1 MKRHFCAIAFIILLT
16 SFLPASIYAQFYNGY
31 TMKFGKN
38 RVQFEDRFWSFMR
51 FKNYDTYYYLGGL
64 ELATFTG
71 RTAQKDLEEIEKLFD
86 YKLDGRIQFIIY
98 NKLGDAKQ
106 SNIGLETEED
116 NTSNTGGSTRI
127 VGNKV
132 FLYFTGD
139 HIAFHKQIRAGI
151 AKVLL
156 DQIMYGGD
164 IKDRLQNS
172 ALLALPDWYLN
183 GLISY
188 VSSPWDPEIDNRVRD
203 GVVSKKYMKFNHLT
217 GIDAVYAGH
226 SVWKFIIDTYGESA
240 VANLLYM
247 TRVNRNIESGL
258 MYVLGQNIKEVAFN
272 WQEAMKSRYLNSD
285 LKRDSIES
293 KNILKR
299 AKKETLYA
307 QLKTSSDG
315 RYSVYVANN
324 LGKYKVYL
332 YDHERKKRKR
342 ILKSGYRSYAHET
355 DISFPVLA
363 WHPTGQ
369 MFAVIRERKGKL
381 LMGTYTLE
389 TKKYEETP
397 LFNFEKVLDF
407 SYSDDG
413 QSIVMSGI
421 QKGQSDIFVFNLRT
435 RVAEQ
440 ITKDFF
446 DDLNPHFIDK
456 SRAIVFSS
464 NRLNDTLG
472 VDNKTLL
479 HDKANYDVFY
489 YDYKGQSTILRR
501 ITNTPRYNELQ
512 PMQYDSSAISY
523 LSDENG
529 IVNRYIAH
537 LDSALSFV
545 DTTEHYRMIVDNA
558 PLTNYARSIISHD
571 VNYTQDRISEIVFR
585 NGKFH
590 LYVGRPR
597 TSQFTETPLPKTLFR
612 NEEERASTTP
622 FVVPKIKTDF
632 TTIEIKD
639 NDAASPTAPV
649 DSNAVNIDNYIFQS
663 EFPKSKKKLKDAG
676 VSAFIVP
683 KDSVTIKNAEAAKDS
698 LGFQLPKQ
706 RNYEIAF
713 SSTYFVSQLD
723 NSLLNQTY
731 QIFNGGSPIYYNP
744 GINGFFKLGISD
756 LLEDYR
762 ITGGFKLAFDLN
774 SNEYYLSFEY
784 LKKRMDQSLTFYRQA
799 TMLPEFG
806 TKQYSHELRY
816 GNKYPFSD
824 VSSLRGSIAYRNDK
838 IVTLSYN
845 QPSLEEPDRMVH
857 WTTARLEY
865 VFDNT
870 ISMGLNLFNGT
881 RFKIFGEYY
890 KQVNKQGSGMVIVG
904 ADFRHYL
911 KIHRELIWANRF
923 AASTSFGSEKLIYYM
938 GGTDNWISPGF
949 NIATPIDYSQ
959 NYYFQALASN
969 LRGFD
974 QNIRNGNSF
983 ALVNSEIRWPVF
995 KYLLNRPIKSDFVR
1009 NFQIIGFGDVGTAW
1023 NGASPYDSTNMFN
1036 RSVISNTPFVVTVVK
1051 QNEPIV
1057 AGYGFGLR
1065 TRILGYFMRADWA
1078 WGVENRDI
1086 YPSKFYFSLGLDF

>member
-1 MKRHFCAIAFIILLT
+1 
-16 SFLPASIYAQFYNGY
+16 
-31 TMKFGKN
+31 
-38 RVQFEDRFWSFMR
+38 
-51 FKNYDTYYYLGGL
+51 
-64 ELATFTG
+64 
-71 RTAQKDLEEIEKLFD
+71 
-86 YKLDGRIQFIIY
+86 
-98 NKLGDAKQ
+98 
-106 SNIGLETEED
+106 
-116 NTSNTGGSTRI
+116 
-127 VGNKV
+127 
-132 FLYFTGD
+132 
-139 HIAFHKQIRAGI
+139 
-151 AKVLL
+151 
-156 DQIMYGGD
+156 
-164 IKDRLQNS
+164 
-172 ALLALPDWYLN
+172 
-183 GLISY
+183 
-188 VSSPWDPEIDNRVRD
+188 
-203 GVVSKKYMKFNHLT
+203 
-217 GIDAVYAGH
+217 
-226 SVWKFIIDTYGESA
+226 
-240 VANLLYM
+240 
-247 TRVNRNIESGL
+247 
-258 MYVLGQNIKEVAFN
+258 MYVLGQNIKELSFN
-272 WQEAMKSRYLNSD
+272 WQDAMKSRYLNSD
-285 LKRDSIES
+285 VKRDSIES
-293 KNILKR
+293 NNILR
-299 AKKETLYA
+299 RSKKETLYS
-307 QLKTSSDG
+307 QLKSSADG
-315 RYSVYVANN
+315 RYSIYIANN

-332 YDHERKKRKR
+332 YDHEKNKRKR

-369 MFAVIRERKGKL
+369 LFAVIRERKGKL

-446 DDLNPHFIDK
+446 DDLNPHFIDN

-472 VDNKTLL
+472 VDNISLL
-479 HDKANYDVFY
+479 HEKANYDVFY
-489 YDYKGQSTILRR
+489 YDYKGQSSILRR
-501 ITNTPRYNELQ
+501 ITNTPRFNELQ
-512 PMQYDSSAISY
+512 PLQYDSSAISY

-529 IVNRYIAH
+529 IVNRYVAH

-571 VNYTQDRISEIVFR
+571 VNSRYSRISEIVFR
-585 NGKFH
+585 SGKYQ
-590 LYVGRPR
+590 LYVGPPR

-612 NEEERASTTP
+612 NEEERALTTP
-622 FVVPKIKTDF
+622 VVVPKAKTDV
-632 TTIEIKD
+632 TTINITD
-639 NDAASPTAPV
+639 NDGTPAAVPA
-649 DSNAVNIDNYIFQS
+649 DSNAVNIDNYVFQS
-663 EFPKSKKKLKDAG
+663 EFPKSKRKSKDAG
-676 VSAFIVP
+676 VSSFIVP
-683 KDSVTIKNAEAAKDS
+683 KDSIAVNATEATKDS
-698 LGFQLPKQ
+698 IGFQLPKQ

-723 NSLLNQTY
+723 NTLLNETY

-744 GINGFFKLGISD
+744 GVNGFFKLGISD

-774 SNEYYLSFEY
+774 SNEYYLKFEY
-784 LKKRMDQSLTFYRQA
+784 LKKRLDQSMTFYRQA
-799 TMLPEFG
+799 TLLPEFG

-816 GNKYPFSD
+816 GNKFPFSD

-845 QPSLEEPDRMVH
+845 QPSLEEPDKMVH

-865 VFDNT
+865 VLDNT
-870 ISMGLNLFNGT
+870 INMGLNLYNGT
-881 RFKIFGEYY
+881 RLKIFGEYY

-904 ADFRHYL
+904 GDFRHYL

-923 AASTSFGSEKLIYYM
+923 AASTSFGKEKLIYYL
-938 GGTDNWISPGF
+938 GGTDNWIAPGF
-949 NIATPIDYSQ
+949 NVTTPIDYSQ

-983 ALVNSEIRWPVF
+983 ALINSEIRWPIF
-995 KYLLNRPIKSDFVR
+995 KYLLNRPIKSDFIR
-1009 NFQIIGFGDVGTAW
+1009 NFQIIGFGDIGTAW
-1023 NGASPYDSTNMFN
+1023 TGWSPYDSTNMFN
-1036 RSVISNTPFVVTVVK
+1036 RTVITNTPFVVTVVK

-1065 TRILGYFMRADWA
+1065 TRLLGYFMRADWA

-1086 YPSKFYFSLGLDF
+1086 YPNRFYFSLGLDF